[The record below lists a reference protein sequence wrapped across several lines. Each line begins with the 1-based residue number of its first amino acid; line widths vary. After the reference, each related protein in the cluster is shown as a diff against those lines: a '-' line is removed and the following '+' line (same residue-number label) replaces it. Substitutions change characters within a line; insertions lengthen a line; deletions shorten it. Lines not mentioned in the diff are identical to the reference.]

1 MLMRAR
7 KIATPGRV
15 AWVLGT
21 VTLLGGALLFS
32 PLLLAYEVG
41 YKRSQ
46 SAPTFAEFPVT
57 VDPRNKIIVENAEVN
72 AFFDDAQSPLTAA
85 AVNAGGALHAL
96 FEWVALTIGSSPWY
110 QGVAAVDGRF
120 VVITPGMRKEQ
131 VANAFANV
139 LGWGPDKKKTFL
151 TKGPYASLPLPEGSF
166 SPGIYPVSSNITP
179 LMAQELVNDRFSAEI
194 LARYGTTTAQ
204 VVPLSMA
211 LTIASLIEREAG
223 GSGDRRIIS
232 GIIWNRLF
240 INMPLQVDATLQYAK
255 ASALGGTSWW
265 PTVVPSTDLR
275 RKSPYNTYLHK
286 GLPPTP
292 IASPS
297 VASVLAALN
306 PINTS
311 CLFYFHDNARRFH
324 CSDTYAEHVALLKQY
339 FGRGK

>member
-1 MLMRAR
+1 MLMSAR
-7 KIATPGRV
+7 KIATSGKV
-15 AWVLGT
+15 AWLLGT
-21 VTLLGGALLFS
+21 LVLLGVALLFS
-32 PLLLAYEVG
+32 PLLLAYEIG
-41 YKRSQ
+41 HERSK
-46 SAPTFAEFPVT
+46 AVPTFTEFPVT
-57 VDPRNKIIVENAEVN
+57 VDPRTKTIVENDEVN
-72 AFFDDAQSPLTAA
+72 AFFENAQPSLTAA
-85 AVNAGGALHAL
+85 VGNAGGVLHTL
-96 FEWVALTIGSSPWY
+96 FEWVALAIGSSPWY
-110 QGVAAVDGRF
+110 QGMAAVDGRF

-131 VANAFANV
+131 VANAFASV
-139 LGWGPDKKKTFL
+139 LGWGPDKKKMFL
-151 TKGPYASLPLPEGSF
+151 TKSPYASLPLPEGSY
-166 SPGIYPVSSNITP
+166 SPGIYSVSSNTSP
-179 LMAQELVNDRFSAEI
+179 LMAQALVNDRFSAEV

-204 VVPLSMA
+204 VVPLNMA

-223 GSGDRRIIS
+223 GAGDRRIIS

-255 ASALGGTSWW
+255 ATARASTNWW
-265 PTVVPSTDLR
+265 PTVVPPGDMR
-275 RKSPYNTYLHK
+275 RKSPYNTYLNK

-324 CSDTYAEHVALLKQY
+324 CSDTYVEHVALLKQY